1 MPNTIK
7 ELSVLNIPKSD
18 GTLQEYEIVDSAL
31 RQTVNDNKPNWNAKE
46 IKDSESGEITGYE
59 NGYISNKPAIKSG
72 TGLKSIIENRG
83 AEASAECAHAE
94 GYSTIASA
102 KDAHAEGGMTVAKGA
117 NSHAEGGGESLEVI
131 ISGEA
136 NSLTYTFE
144 NDITSHYLLSG
155 ELFLIDSS
163 AESQIKIPITSIDI
177 ENKTIVLSE
186 TISQNAITSQ
196 TYYIAMVTTAS
207 GSTSH
212 AEGNVS
218 VASGSFSH
226 AEGRFTLASEQASH
240 AEGYHTVA
248 SGQIAHAEGYFAV
261 ASGGASHA
269 EGQNVA
275 SSGSGSHAEGIRT
288 TASGNAS
295 HAEGHTT
302 IASGQYSHA
311 EGYKTTASNNVAHVE
326 GYSVL
331 ASGYASHAEGMGT
344 SATYKDAHAEGFNT
358 SSDYIGAHAE
368 GFLATATTLGA
379 HAEGC
384 SLRYDIQLTGEAN
397 TLNYTYSGELL
408 FDIVSFKGTKKIVGT
423 PNGPWDWNYSQN
435 IDTYK
440 TATITAIDTENK
452 TITVDTTLSETAVSN
467 RYYWIILPNVA
478 SGAGSHAEG
487 TGTIASGQ
495 GSHVEGRLNTASGI
509 NSHASG
515 ELTVASTKA
524 QTVIGT
530 RNIPDDTTINL
541 HPSQYSGFGKYAF
554 IVGNGADNT
563 SESNAHTL
571 DWQGNG
577 WYAGKLTVGS
587 NPTEN
592 MDVATKQYVDNH
604 VPDLS
609 GYVATSNLAT
619 LVNPLIQAALAE
631 YGDITPAEGQNI
643 PV

>member
-46 IKDSESGEITGYE
+46 IKNSESGEITGYE

-186 TISQNAITSQ
+186 TVSQDAITSQ

-207 GSTSH
+207 GSASH
-212 AEGNVS
+212 AEGNAS
-218 VASGSFSH
+218 VASGTFSH
-226 AEGRFTLASEQASH
+226 AEGRFALASEHASH

-248 SGQIAHAEGYFAV
+248 SGQIAHAEGYFTV
-261 ASGGASHA
+261 ASEAASHA
-269 EGQNVA
+269 EGQNTT

-295 HAEGHTT
+295 H
-302 IASGQYSHA
+302 
-311 EGYKTTASNNVAHVE
+311 VE

-331 ASGYASHAEGMGT
+331 TSGYASHAEGFGA
-344 SATYKDAHAEGFNT
+344 SSTYKSSHAEGFNT
-358 SSDYIGAHAE
+358 ISSYIGAHAE

-397 TLNYTYSGELL
+397 ALTYTYSGELL

-435 IDTYK
+435 IDTYI
-440 TATITAIDTENK
+440 TATITAIDTTNK
-452 TITVDTTLSETAVSN
+452 TITVNETLSETAVSN

-487 TGTIASGQ
+487 TGTVASGQ

-541 HPSQYSGFGKYAF
+541 HPSQHSGFGKYAF

-563 SESNAHTL
+563 LESNAHTL
-571 DWQGNG
+571 DWLGNG
-577 WYAGKLTVGS
+577 WYAGKLTVGA

-604 VPDLS
+604 IPDLS